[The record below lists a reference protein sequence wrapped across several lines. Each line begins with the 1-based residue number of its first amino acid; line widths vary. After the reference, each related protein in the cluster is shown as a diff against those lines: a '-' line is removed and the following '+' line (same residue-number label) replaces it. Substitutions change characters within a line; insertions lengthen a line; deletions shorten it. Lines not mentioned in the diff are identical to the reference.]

1 MDVNGTGILDA
12 SDAQLVYNMYNA
24 VYNEFTSDVTMEKF
38 LRADANGDNKV
49 DVKDA
54 EVIINKILSG
64 KAN

>member
-1 MDVNGTGILDA
+1 MN
-12 SDAQLVYNMYNA
+12 NA

>member
-1 MDVNGTGILDA
+1 
-12 SDAQLVYNMYNA
+12 
-24 VYNEFTSDVTMEKF
+24 MEKF